1 MTSTG
6 VRFNRLFSTELFCSF
21 GYFSKITS
29 TQGGTMKQTY
39 LTLVFGI
46 LVIAQQSIA
55 VAAEKSTEA
64 EAIALIQKAQEYI
77 KKNGVEKS
85 IVEFNKLDSPFNTT
99 SDINKKG
106 DLYLFTV
113 DQKGYQAVHGKN
125 PKIVGK
131 VMVDMRDQD
140 GVYLIKEMA
149 EKCFATGKGLVAY
162 RWPNPVTKDLE
173 KKKGYVERVPGQDFC
188 IGTGYYY

>member
-1 MTSTG
+1 
-6 VRFNRLFSTELFCSF
+6 
-21 GYFSKITS
+21 
-29 TQGGTMKQTY
+29 MKKT
-39 LTLVFGI
+39 LLVFG
-46 LVIAQQSIA
+46 LGLTMA
-55 VAAEKSTEA
+55 VSSLPALAAEKSTEA

-85 IVEFNKLDSPFNTT
+85 VAEFNKLDSPFNTA

-106 DLYLFTV
+106 DLYLYTI

-131 VMVDMRDQD
+131 VMIDMRDQD

-149 EKCFATGKGLVAY
+149 EKCFAAGKGWVAY

-188 IGTGYYY
+188 IGTGIYY

>member
-1 MTSTG
+1 MKKTS
-6 VRFNRLFSTELFCSF
+6 
-21 GYFSKITS
+21 
-29 TQGGTMKQTY
+29 
-39 LTLVFGI
+39 LVFALGL
-46 LVIAQQSIA
+46 LVTTSPHYAN
-55 VAAEKSTEA
+55 AAERSTEA
-64 EAIALIQKAQEYI
+64 EAVALIQKAQEYI

-85 IVEFNKLDSPFNTT
+85 IAEFNKLDSPFNTA

-106 DLYLFTV
+106 DLYLYTL

-131 VMVDMRDQD
+131 TMLDMRDQD

-149 EKCFATGKGLVAY
+149 EKCFANGKAWVAY

-188 IGTGYYY
+188 LGTGIYY

>member
-1 MTSTG
+1 MEKNYLAYALG
-6 VRFNRLFSTELFCSF
+6 LF
-21 GYFSKITS
+21 IV
-29 TQGGTMKQTY
+29 
-39 LTLVFGI
+39 TLSWN
-46 LVIAQQSIA
+46 AA
-55 VAAEKSTEA
+55 AAERSTEA
-64 EAIALIQKAQEYI
+64 EAVALIQKAQEYI

-85 IVEFNKLDSPFNTT
+85 IVEFNKLDSPFNST

-106 DLYLFTV
+106 DLYIYTL
-113 DQKGYQAVHGKN
+113 DQKGFQAVHGKN

-131 VMVDMRDQD
+131 TMIDMRDQD

-149 EKCFATGKGLVAY
+149 EKCFSAGKGWVAY

-188 IGTGYYY
+188 LGTGIYY

>member
-1 MTSTG
+1 
-6 VRFNRLFSTELFCSF
+6 
-21 GYFSKITS
+21 
-29 TQGGTMKQTY
+29 MKKTCLAY
-39 LTLVFGI
+39 ALGFI
-46 LVIAQQSIA
+46 
-55 VAAEKSTEA
+55 VAASPLYVSATERSTEA
-64 EAIALIQKAQEYI
+64 EALALIQKAQEYI

-106 DLYLFTV
+106 DLYLYTV

-131 VMVDMRDQD
+131 TMLDMRDQD
-140 GVYLIKEMA
+140 GVYLIKELVD
-149 EKCFATGKGLVAY
+149 KCFANGKAWVAY
-162 RWPNPVTKDLE
+162 RWPNPITKDLE

-188 IGTGYYY
+188 LGTGIYY